1 MKYGTVK
8 KWDPV
13 RGFGFILSD
22 DDEDLFVHVND
33 LDPRVRSGG
42 LEEGQRVAFDVWR
55 DVKGDRAINVRVIGK
70 GREE

>member
-8 KWDPV
+8 KWDPI
-13 RGFGFILSD
+13 RGFGFIVSD

-33 LDPRVRSGG
+33 LDPRVRAGG
-42 LEEGQRVAFDVWR
+42 LEEGQRVAFDVR
-55 DVKGDRAINVRVIGK
+55 REVKGDRAINVRVIGK